1 MKFKKKLLIA
11 IGVVVAVAVISGV
24 SILAATNLGT
34 SSDPLVTL
42 SYLTNKL
49 KPQLMTE
56 VQSAITAAETSLKA
70 ALDAKIDSFEA
81 DIEGKLSGSGSGS
94 GGDVDTFTVV
104 TLSKNQVVTCGIGA
118 EIMLRVGT
126 ATAAGSNPALVDST
140 AGSTV
145 SAGGA
150 LTTNHMYLV
159 TIQGN
164 GLKATAAT
172 VKILIRGDYT
182 VS

>member
-1 MKFKKKLLIA
+1 MKFKNKLLIA
-11 IGVVVAVAVISGV
+11 LGVVVAVAVISGV
-24 SILAATNLGT
+24 SILAATNVGT
-34 SSDPLVTL
+34 STDPLVTL

-56 VQSAITAAETSLKA
+56 VQSAVTAAETSLKA

-81 DIEGKLSGSGSGS
+81 DIDSKLTGAGSGS
-94 GGDVDTFTVV
+94 DVDTFTVV

-140 AGSTV
+140 AGSTL

-150 LTTNHMYLV
+150 LTINHMYLV